1 MKHILLAFLLFPWYL
16 HAQSQFVR
24 VNDTSNPAVTF
35 INTAA
40 TYKGVVWIDMDRDN
54 WPDLFVSQR
63 FLFRNNRNGSF
74 TQLAD
79 VNGAQAGQI
88 AAGSSWG
95 DIDNDGDPDCIT
107 ASAVS
112 GLHRNNGD
120 NTFTVGTSAL
130 TDFTS
135 YSGWDCALADADNN
149 GRLDLT
155 YVHACC
161 TFHPSGPFPCRFY
174 LQNTDGTFAKINGY
188 EFTDDSTQAYT
199 IPSWSDYDLDGD
211 MDLFIGSGPAQIAAK
226 PDFNYK
232 NLLKETGS
240 FALERLTDFPFIV
253 PQDGQTYNF
262 IDYDNDG
269 DLDICLTNYSQAP
282 TRFYRNNNG
291 TYASVSTPFTTT
303 VGHLANVW
311 GDMDNDGDLD
321 VLITQDGAPAVRMY
335 RNKGDGTFA
344 TAATA
349 GIPTGNPSGIALAD
363 YDNDGDLDFYTN
375 GATNARS
382 LFRNDT
388 VASTRQWVHFTLEG
402 VQSNRSAI
410 GATLWLKANIG
421 GKDVW
426 QIRQVL
432 AHNSFQGQD
441 DLRQHFGLNDA
452 TEIDSL
458 VVRWPSGL
466 TQTFTGLASKNF
478 YKIVE
483 GQNISV
489 IVTTTEPGE
498 QVNLKIQPNP
508 VSREFDIM
516 ADEKI
521 ATVQVFD
528 STGKIVA
535 VQQNLSEKGARIWLY
550 GNPPSGAYFVR
561 VQFENGAIA
570 TRHVMKF

>member
-1 MKHILLAFLLFPWYL
+1 MKHILLFFLLFPWCL
-16 HAQSQFVR
+16 NAQGLFVR
-24 VNDTSNPAVTF
+24 VNDSFNPATTF
-35 INTAA
+35 TNTPAP
-40 TYKGVVWIDMDRDN
+40 YKGVAWIDLDHDN
-54 WPDLFVSQR
+54 WPDLFASQR
-63 FLFRNNRNGSF
+63 FLFRNDRNGSF

-79 VNGAQAGQI
+79 LNGAQAGQI

-95 DIDNDGDPDCIT
+95 DIDNDGDADCIT
-107 ASAVS
+107 TSAVS

-120 NTFTVGTSAL
+120 NTFSLETAAL
-130 TDFTS
+130 TNLTN
-135 YSGWDCALADADNN
+135 YSGWDCVLADVDNN

-161 TFHPSGPFPCRFY
+161 SFHPSGPFECRFY
-174 LQNTDGTFAKINGY
+174 LQNTDGTFAQTTGY
-188 EFTDDSTQAYT
+188 EFTDTTAAYT
-199 IPSWSDYDLDGD
+199 IPVWSDYDLDGD
-211 MDLFIGSGPAQIAAK
+211 LDLFIGSGPAQIAAK

-240 FALERLTDFPFIV
+240 FALERLTSFPFMV

-282 TRFYRNNNG
+282 TRFYRNDNG
-291 TYASVSTPFTTT
+291 VYLSVNTPFTNT

-321 VLITQDGAPAVRMY
+321 VLVTQDGLSTVRMY

-344 TAATA
+344 AAAIA
-349 GIPTGNPSGIALAD
+349 GIPTATPSGIALAD
-363 YDNDGDLDFYTN
+363 YDNDGDLDFYVN
-375 GATNARS
+375 GASNARS

-388 VASTRQWVHFTLEG
+388 VAGARHWAQFTLEG

-410 GATLWLKANIG
+410 GALLRLKANIG

-426 QIRQVL
+426 QIREIL
-432 AHNSFQGQD
+432 AHNSFQSQS

-466 TQTFTGLASKNF
+466 VQTFTGLASNNF
-478 YKIVE
+478 YKVIE
-483 GQNISV
+483 GQDISV
-489 IVTTTEPGE
+489 IVGTTEPNAA
-498 QVNLKIQPNP
+498 VNLKIQPNP
-508 VSREFDIM
+508 VSREFDIV

-521 ATVQVFD
+521 AAVQVFD
-528 STGKIVA
+528 STGKIIA
-535 VQQNLSEKGARIWLY
+535 TQQDFSEKSTRVWLH
-550 GNPPSGAYFVR
+550 GNPPAGAYFVR
-561 VQFENGAIA
+561 IQFENGTVA
-570 TRHVMKF
+570 TRQVVKF